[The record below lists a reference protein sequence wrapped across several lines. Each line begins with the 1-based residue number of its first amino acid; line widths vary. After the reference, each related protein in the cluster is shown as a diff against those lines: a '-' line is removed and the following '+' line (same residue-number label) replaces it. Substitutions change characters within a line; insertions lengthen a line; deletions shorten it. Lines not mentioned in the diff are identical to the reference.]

1 MCAIFAVIARHGGHV
16 NFKRHGKRLRS
27 LRELA
32 VRQSALQRHRGP
44 DHTGVVE
51 VPAAGLVMVQER
63 LSVVAVK
70 TGDQPH
76 QSADGSVVLTSNGEI
91 YNYRRIAADLAQRR
105 GREYV
110 PRSDCDVILGLYE
123 EYGESLLQHI
133 SGMFAFVLYDARTGE
148 LLVARDPLGI
158 IPLYRGWDVDGNLWF
173 ASEMKCLVAVCPTV
187 EVFPP
192 GRSVFGT
199 VDRLREVDF
208 FRPSWLTQVPSGPHS
223 GVDLQRLERLLVAAV
238 RTHLH
243 CDPLTPFGA
252 LLSGGVDSS
261 LIASIATRILREKD
275 PAARLRTFSVGLPG
289 APDFRYSRQV
299 AEYLDCEHQ
308 EIVFEVADAL
318 DYVREIVYHI
328 ETYDVTT
335 VRCSIPM
342 VLLARAIKAQGI
354 KMILSGEGADEIF
367 GGYLYFYDAPS
378 AAEFHGELVTRTRA
392 LHLSDCQRA
401 NKSMMAYGIEARV
414 PFLDTDFVQYAMS
427 VRPEDKMPVVP
438 AAASHALSNGSGATD
453 VDSRP
458 LQVIEKRILRA
469 AFAKDYLPDEVLWR
483 QKEQFSD
490 GVGYS
495 WIDTIR
501 TTAAAQITDAEFAE
515 AASLYP
521 VNTPS
526 TKEAFYYRAVFEE
539 LFPGE
544 ACARTVQ
551 RWVPRTDW
559 GCSEDPSGRAQKG
572 HAAAYVAK

>member
-16 NFKRHGKRLRS
+16 NFKRYGKRLRS

-51 VPAAGLVMVQER
+51 IPAAGIVMVQER
-63 LSVVAVK
+63 LSIVAVK

-76 QSADGSVVLTSNGEI
+76 QSADGTVVMTSNGEI
-91 YNYRRIAADLAQRR
+91 YNYREIASELAQRR
-105 GREYV
+105 GRPYV

-123 EYGESLLQHI
+123 EHGEALLQHI
-133 SGMFAFVLYDARTGE
+133 SGMFAFVLYDSRTGE
-148 LLVARDPLGI
+148 LLVARDPIGI
-158 IPLYRGWDVDGNLWF
+158 IPLYRGWDADGNLWF
-173 ASEMKCLVAVCPTV
+173 ASEMKCLVAVCPTI

-192 GRSVFGT
+192 GRSMFGT
-199 VDRLREVDF
+199 LDQLREVDF
-208 FRPSWLTQVPSGPHS
+208 YQPQWLTQVPSGAQP
-223 GVDLQRLERLLVAAV
+223 VNLQRLEQLLVAAV

-243 CDPLTPFGA
+243 CSTPYGA

-261 LIASIATRILREKD
+261 LVASIATRIMREKD
-275 PAARLRTFSVGLPG
+275 PTARLRTFSVGLPG
-289 APDFRYSRQV
+289 APDFQYSRMV
-299 AEYLDCEHQ
+299 AEYLNCDHQ
-308 EIVFEVADAL
+308 EIVFQIDDAL
-318 DYVREIVYHI
+318 DYVREIIYHI

-342 VLLARAIKAQGI
+342 VILARAIKAQGI

-367 GGYLYFYDAPS
+367 GGYLYFFNAPS
-378 AAEFHGELVTRTRA
+378 AGEFHRELVKRTRA

-401 NKSMMAYGIEARV
+401 NKSMMAYGIEPRV

-427 VRPEDKMPVVP
+427 VNPEDKMPVMP
-438 AAASHALSNGSGATD
+438 HLTENGNGSANVT
-453 VDSRP
+453 SRP
-458 LQVIEKRILRA
+458 RVIEKRILRA

-501 TTAAAQITDAEFAE
+501 STAAAQITDVEFAD
-515 AASLYP
+515 ASSVFP

-526 TKEAFYYRAVFEE
+526 TKEAFYYRTVFEE
-539 LFPGE
+539 LFPGD

-551 RWVPRTDW
+551 RWLPRMDW
-559 GCSEDPSGRAQKG
+559 GCSEDPSGRAQKS
-572 HAAAYVAK
+572 HTAAYVTK